1 MILGVRITN
10 RPTGMPWSNL
20 LSTVSLL
27 CGYLILNELVHRT
40 PVFPMLSNIVIF
52 YIFYFVSSCLY
63 IQQQKVGIL
72 IILLIGITV
81 IASFLILLMLFGNER
96 GRILTWF
103 CENRTDVAM
112 AILCVFPFILGYSGI
127 GLKSRVML
135 GVFFLI
141 TLISIDS
148 RTSYV
153 ALLVAG
159 CIFYLPY
166 IKAYLI
172 KKKNKWMFLLGMG
185 ILGGLL
191 CWGLYSYRSDSV
203 WGRFQIWRI
212 TCSLITD
219 APVWGH
225 GGSMS
230 FDANYML
237 YQAAYFR
244 SHPDSP
250 FAILADNVKAPF
262 NEYLWMA
269 AQWGLVSLIFV
280 YIIVWQVLRFKT
292 MDPLQR
298 SAIASLGG
306 IMVASFT
313 SYPLHYGFTGLM
325 FFLIF
330 RYWSRVI
337 RFL

>member
-1 MILGVRITN
+1 
-10 RPTGMPWSNL
+10 MPWSNL

-72 IILLIGITV
+72 IKLLIGITV

-127 GLKSRVML
+127 GLKSRVVL

-219 APVWGH
+219 APFGAMEDRCLLMRIICFIKPLIFDRIQIHHLPYWPTMSRLL
-225 GGSMS
+225 SMNIFVDGCS
-230 FDANYML
+230 VGPGL
-237 YQAAYFR
+237 SYFCLHNCLA
-244 SHPDSP
+244 S
-250 FAILADNVKAPF
+250 FAI
-262 NEYLWMA
+262 
-269 AQWGLVSLIFV
+269 
-280 YIIVWQVLRFKT
+280 
-292 MDPLQR
+292 
-298 SAIASLGG
+298 
-306 IMVASFT
+306 
-313 SYPLHYGFTGLM
+313 
-325 FFLIF
+325 
-330 RYWSRVI
+330 
-337 RFL
+337 

>member
-127 GLKSRVML
+127 GLKSRVVL

-172 KKKNKWMFLLGMG
+172 KKEKQMDVSIRYG
-185 ILGGLL
+185 
-191 CWGLYSYRSDSV
+191 DT
-203 WGRFQIWRI
+203 WRI
-212 TCSLITD
+212 IVLG
-219 APVWGH
+219 PVFISVRFCLGTF
-225 GGSMS
+225 SDMENNLFS
-230 FDANYML
+230 DYRCA
-237 YQAAYFR
+237 
-244 SHPDSP
+244 
-250 FAILADNVKAPF
+250 
-262 NEYLWMA
+262 
-269 AQWGLVSLIFV
+269 GLGPWRIDVF
-280 YIIVWQVLRFKT
+280 
-292 MDPLQR
+292 
-298 SAIASLGG
+298 
-306 IMVASFT
+306 
-313 SYPLHYGFTGLM
+313 
-325 FFLIF
+325 
-330 RYWSRVI
+330 
-337 RFL
+337 